1 MTNSMIP
8 YSFSPGTKARADEVN
23 ANFVALADKIDE
35 NKLSQTNDV
44 KEINSTLSQKAD
56 KTELINEHTVSVAGT
71 NLNDYQTKGVYVFTS
86 LVTPANIPTGNAGM
100 LIVTGDKN
108 SVIKQIWFCDGY
120 NSIIFYRNL
129 YGTSWGPWSNI
140 MGEYSYGNPGYASLP
155 NGIKIQWGN
164 VAAANITYP
173 IAFSA
178 LAVVTFS
185 KQGWAA
191 DRTRSDTGFNYQNL
205 AGFSVGSMGVFDS
218 MCWIAVGY

>member
-56 KTELINEHTVSVAGT
+56 KTELINEHTVTVAGT

-100 LIVTGDKN
+100 LAVNTKPWHEKTENPEIFRKTL
-108 SVIKQIWFCDGY
+108 IIRQIPPF
-120 NSIIFYRNL
+120 S
-129 YGTSWGPWSNI
+129 TSFVSYCCSN
-140 MGEYSYGNPGYASLP
+140 
-155 NGIKIQWGN
+155 
-164 VAAANITYP
+164 T
-173 IAFSA
+173 
-178 LAVVTFS
+178 
-185 KQGWAA
+185 
-191 DRTRSDTGFNYQNL
+191 
-205 AGFSVGSMGVFDS
+205 
-218 MCWIAVGY
+218 